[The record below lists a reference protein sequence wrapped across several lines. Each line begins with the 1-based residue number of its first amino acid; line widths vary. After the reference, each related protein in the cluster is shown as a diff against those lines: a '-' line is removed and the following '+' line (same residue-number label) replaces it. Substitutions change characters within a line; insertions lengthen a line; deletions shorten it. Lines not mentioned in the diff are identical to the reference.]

1 MENDPASKDKP
12 EAVLK
17 GKGSMHLRPALLFI
31 GIFYFILMLVLF
43 TGGESVPEVFP
54 APDFTLDNI
63 MGPGEVSL
71 AANKNRPV
79 IIYFFAS
86 W

>member
-1 MENDPASKDKP
+1 MDNDPASKDEP

-17 GKGSMHLRPALLFI
+17 GKKARRLSPAVLVI
-31 GIFYFILMLVLF
+31 GAFYLILMLVLF

-54 APDFTLDNI
+54 APDFTLKNI

-71 AANKNRPV
+71 AANKGHPV